1 MKDKL
6 LMVIFVLVLGSVL
19 TAALVV
25 VNNVTA
31 PIIDTYN
38 VQRIKMSVLDVLG
51 IPYDEENLEFVFSE
65 NVDEDSK
72 GADTFYVSKNGDIAF
87 EISGAGL
94 WGPIEGVMGLK
105 NDRKTIKRIV
115 IVRQEETPGL
125 GGRIGEDEFLNR
137 FLDKTVVP
145 SLEIVAPGK
154 ARSNNQVDGITGATM
169 SVKAFEILLNTE
181 VQRYL
186 TLLSEGDGQ

>member
-6 LMVIFVLVLGSVL
+6 LMIIFVLVLGSVL

-25 VNNVTA
+25 VNNVTT

-51 IPYDEENLEFVFSE
+51 IPYDAENLESVFFE
-65 NVDEDSK
+65 NVDEKLK
-72 GADTFYVSKNGDIAF
+72 GAETFYVSKNGDIAF

-137 FLDKTVVP
+137 FLDKAVVP
-145 SLEIVAPGK
+145 TLEIVAPGK
-154 ARSNNQVDGITGATM
+154 AQSNNQVDGITGATM
-169 SVKAFEILLNTE
+169 SVKALEILLNTE

-186 TLLSEGDGQ
+186 TLLSEEDGQ

>member
-6 LMVIFVLVLGSVL
+6 LMIVFVLVLGSVL

-25 VNNVTA
+25 VNNVTT

-38 VQRIKMSVLDVLG
+38 VQKIKMSVLDVLG
-51 IPYDEENLEFVFSE
+51 IRYDEENLESVFSE
-65 NVDEDSK
+65 NVDEESQ
-72 GADTFYVSKNGDIAF
+72 GAETLYVSKNGDIAF

-154 ARSNNQVDGITGATM
+154 AQSNNQVDGITGATM
-169 SVKAFEILLNTE
+169 SVKALEILLNTE

-186 TLLSEGDGQ
+186 TLLSEEDAQ

>member
-6 LMVIFVLVLGSVL
+6 LMIIFVLVLGSVL
-19 TAALVV
+19 TAALIV
-25 VNNVTA
+25 VNNVTT
-31 PIIDTYN
+31 PLIDAYN

-51 IPYDEENLEFVFSE
+51 IPYNEENLESVFYE
-65 NVDEDSK
+65 NVDEASK
-72 GADTFYVSKNGDIAF
+72 GAEILYISNNGDIAF

-94 WGPIEGVMGLK
+94 WGPIEGVMGLN

-137 FLDKTVVP
+137 FLDKAVVP

-154 ARSNNQVDGITGATM
+154 AQNNNQVDGITGATM

-186 TLLSEGDGQ
+186 TLLSEEDGQ

>member
-6 LMVIFVLVLGSVL
+6 LMIVFVLVLGSVL

-25 VNNVTA
+25 VNNVTT

-38 VQRIKMSVLDVLG
+38 VQKIKMSVLDVLG
-51 IPYDEENLEFVFSE
+51 IRYDEENLESVFSE

-72 GADTFYVSKNGDIAF
+72 GSETLYVSKNGDIAF

-154 ARSNNQVDGITGATM
+154 AQSNNQVDGITGATM
-169 SVKAFEILLNTE
+169 SVKALEILLNTE

-186 TLLSEGDGQ
+186 TLLSEEDAQ

>member
-154 ARSNNQVDGITGATM
+154 AQNNNQVDGITGATM

>member
-6 LMVIFVLVLGSVL
+6 LMIIFVLVLGSVL
-19 TAALVV
+19 TAALIV
-25 VNNVTA
+25 VNNVTT
-31 PIIDTYN
+31 PIIDAYN

-51 IPYDEENLEFVFSE
+51 IPYNEENLESVFYE
-65 NVDEDSK
+65 NVDEASK
-72 GADTFYVSKNGDIAF
+72 GAEILYISNNGDIAF

-94 WGPIEGVMGLK
+94 WGPIEGVMGLN

-137 FLDKTVVP
+137 FLDKAVVP

-154 ARSNNQVDGITGATM
+154 AQNNNQVDGITGATM

-186 TLLSEGDGQ
+186 TLLSEEDGQ

>member
-6 LMVIFVLVLGSVL
+6 LMIIFVLVIGSVL
-19 TAALVV
+19 TAALIV
-25 VNNVTA
+25 VNNVTT
-31 PIIDTYN
+31 PLIDAYN

-51 IPYDEENLEFVFSE
+51 IPYNEENLESVFYE
-65 NVDEDSK
+65 NVDEASK
-72 GADTFYVSKNGDIAF
+72 GAEILYISNNGDIAF

-94 WGPIEGVMGLK
+94 WGPIEGVMGLN

-137 FLDKTVVP
+137 FLDKAVVP

-154 ARSNNQVDGITGATM
+154 AQNNNQVDGITGATM

-186 TLLSEGDGQ
+186 TLLSEEDGQ